1 MSRIPSNTE
10 QFLSGVAAGTQN
22 IGQATQNFAATEQ
35 AAQGRM
41 GLQLEGEKLRQQG
54 QQFQQG
60 LQAEAENYRKLNE
73 SRERMQTQE
82 LAQQGSQFQQR
93 MQFDQEQAR
102 IERTLAVRLKQHEME
117 MMANDR
123 EIAATASNDP
133 RIRELRA
140 KRADLRKRARD
151 VKEMLGSAGMAQQM
165 SKDVRGERLKE
176 AQTRLTAMQQGV
188 QTRAEN
194 ALNAVT
200 RGFDYSV
207 LKDSAEGGFIDSM
220 RRVVAERQSDAAQQQ
235 FPNLQP
241 HPMQMA
247 EHAIY
252 KHLWEETKMWAL
264 GTGAGDEAFAEAK
277 ATEFLKNG
285 GAMAAATLSNAL
297 SLNKGAFGLK
307 DGEREKAI
315 ALVTKIV
322 ADGAILANV
331 DPRAAAGGAE
341 GQKARRER
349 IAKSIGELRKTGMG
363 DEQISALFDGLDSVS
378 GNRDM
383 LLAQYTA
390 REGAGAQPKILDRTL
405 EGVGKISDMV
415 QGVMIDVEL
424 MKPVGGSVDDP
435 SKYDWI
441 GTFRRAQ
448 AAYGMGQSSDKIQE
462 LQRAMTDLGI
472 PENEILGL
480 VETLTASDPNLQ
492 YLRPEEYLE
501 VLRGLRAQGYNLE
514 DVALQLDEALGQTQ
528 AEVVAGRQGQ
538 MFRQGSAGF
547 DDLLSEVLR

>member
-10 QFLSGVAAGTQN
+10 QFLSGIAAGTQN

-117 MMANDR
+117 MMATDR

-151 VKEMLGSAGMAQQM
+151 VEMMMGSAGMAQQM
-165 SKDVRGERLKE
+165 AQGVRGERLNE

-200 RGFDYSV
+200 QGFDYSV
-207 LKDSAEGGFIDSM
+207 LKDSAEGGFIQGM
-220 RRVVAERQSDAAQQQ
+220 ARAAAADAGGIFGSTPAA
-235 FPNLQP
+235 
-241 HPMQMA
+241 MA
-247 EHAIY
+247 V
-252 KHLWEETKMWAL
+252 KTLWEETKMWAL

-285 GAMAAATLSNAL
+285 GAMAAATLANAL
-297 SLNKGAFGLK
+297 SLNKVAFGLK
-307 DGEREKAI
+307 DGEREKAM
-315 ALVTKIV
+315 ALVNKIV

-331 DPRAAAGGAE
+331 DTTVAAGGAE
-341 GQKARRER
+341 AQKIRKER

-363 DEQISALFDGLDSVS
+363 DEQISALFDGLDRVS
-378 GNRDM
+378 ENRDM
-383 LLAQYTA
+383 LLAQYTE
-390 REGAGAQPKILDRTL
+390 REGVGAQPKILDRTL

-415 QGVMIDVEL
+415 QGVMDDVEL
-424 MKPVGGSVDDP
+424 MKPVGGSVKDP

-441 GTFRRAQ
+441 GTLRKAQ
-448 AAYGMGQSSDKIQE
+448 AAYGMGQSSDRIQE
-462 LQRAMTDLGI
+462 LQRAMTDFGI

-492 YLRPEEYLE
+492 YLRPEDYLG
-501 VLRGLRAQGYNLE
+501 VIRGLQAQGYNLE
-514 DVALQLDEALGQTQ
+514 DVALQLDETLGQTQ

-547 DDLLSEVLR
+547 DDILGEVLR

>member
-10 QFLSGVAAGTQN
+10 QFLSGIAAGTQN

-117 MMANDR
+117 MMATDR

-200 RGFDYSV
+200 QGFDYSV

-220 RRVVAERQSDAAQQQ
+220 RRVFAEQQSDAAQRQ
-235 FPNLQP
+235 FANLRTP
-241 HPMQMA
+241 PGPMGA
-247 EHAIY
+247 VY
-252 KHLWEETKMWAL
+252 RNLWEETKMWAL

-285 GAMAAATLSNAL
+285 GAMAAATLANAL
-297 SLNKGAFGLK
+297 SLNKVAFGLK
-307 DGEREKAI
+307 DGEREKAM
-315 ALVTKIV
+315 ALVNKIV

-331 DPRAAAGGAE
+331 DPMVAAGGAE
-341 GQKARRER
+341 AQKIRKER

-378 GNRDM
+378 ENRDM

-390 REGAGAQPKILDRTL
+390 REGVGAQPKILDRTL
-405 EGVGKISDMV
+405 EGVGKISDLV
-415 QGVMIDVEL
+415 QGVMDDVEL
-424 MKPVGGSVDDP
+424 MKPVGGTVDDP

-462 LQRAMTDLGI
+462 LQRAMTDFGI

-514 DVALQLDEALGQTQ
+514 DVALQLDETLGQTQ
-528 AEVVAGRQGQ
+528 AEVMAGRQGQ

>member
-10 QFLSGVAAGTQN
+10 QFLSGIAAGTQN

-93 MQFDQEQAR
+93 LQFDEEQAR

-220 RRVVAERQSDAAQQQ
+220 RRVFAEQQSDAAQRQ
-235 FPNLQP
+235 FANLRTP
-241 HPMQMA
+241 PGPMGA
-247 EHAIY
+247 VY
-252 KHLWEETKMWAL
+252 RNLWEETKMWAL

-307 DGEREKAI
+307 DGEREKAM

-363 DEQISALFDGLDSVS
+363 DEQISALFDGLDSVA

-390 REGAGAQPKILDRTL
+390 REGVGAQPKILDRTL
-405 EGVGKISDMV
+405 EGVGKISDLV
-415 QGVMIDVEL
+415 QGVMDDVEL
-424 MKPVGGSVDDP
+424 MKPVGGTVDGP

-462 LQRAMTDLGI
+462 LQRAMTDFGI

-492 YLRPEEYLE
+492 YMRPEEYLE
-501 VLRGLRAQGYNLE
+501 VIRGLQAQGYNLE

-547 DDLLSEVLR
+547 EDILGEVLR

>member
-10 QFLSGVAAGTQN
+10 QFLSGIAAGTQN

-93 MQFDQEQAR
+93 LQFDEEQAR

-165 SKDVRGERLKE
+165 AQGVRGERLNE
-176 AQTRLTAMQQGV
+176 AQTRLTAMEQGV
-188 QTRAEN
+188 KTRAEN

-200 RGFDYSV
+200 EGFDYSV

-220 RRVVAERQSDAAQQQ
+220 RRVFAEQQSDAAQRQ
-235 FPNLQP
+235 FANLRTP
-241 HPMQMA
+241 PGPMGA
-247 EHAIY
+247 VY
-252 KHLWEETKMWAL
+252 RNLWEETKMWAL

-307 DGEREKAI
+307 DGEREKAM

-363 DEQISALFDGLDSVS
+363 DEQISALFDGLDSVA

-390 REGAGAQPKILDRTL
+390 REGVGAQPKILDRTL
-405 EGVGKISDMV
+405 EGVGKISDLV
-415 QGVMIDVEL
+415 QGVMDDVEL
-424 MKPVGGSVDDP
+424 MKPVGGTVDDP

-462 LQRAMTDLGI
+462 LQRAMTDFGI

>member
-10 QFLSGVAAGTQN
+10 QFLSGIAAGTQN

-93 MQFDQEQAR
+93 LQFDEEQAR

-117 MMANDR
+117 MMATDR

-151 VKEMLGSAGMAQQM
+151 VKEMMGSAGMAKQM
-165 SKDVRGERLKE
+165 AEGVRGERLKE

-220 RRVVAERQSDAAQQQ
+220 RRVFAEQQSDAAQRQ
-235 FPNLQP
+235 FANLRTP
-241 HPMQMA
+241 PGPMNA
-247 EHAIY
+247 VY
-252 KHLWEETKMWAL
+252 KNLWEEMKMWAL

-383 LLAQYTA
+383 LLAQYTE
-390 REGAGAQPKILDRTL
+390 REGAAAQPKILDRTL
-405 EGVGKISDMV
+405 EGVGKISDLV
-415 QGVMIDVEL
+415 QGVMNDVEL
-424 MKPVGGSVDDP
+424 MKPVGGTVDDP

-462 LQRAMTDLGI
+462 LQRAMTDFGI

-501 VLRGLRAQGYNLE
+501 VLREIGRAH
-514 DVALQLDEALGQTQ
+514 V
-528 AEVVAGRQGQ
+528 
-538 MFRQGSAGF
+538 
-547 DDLLSEVLR
+547 

>member
-10 QFLSGVAAGTQN
+10 QFLSGIAAGTQN

-117 MMANDR
+117 MMATDR

-151 VKEMLGSAGMAQQM
+151 VEMMMGSAGMAQQM
-165 SKDVRGERLKE
+165 AQGVRGERLNE

-200 RGFDYSV
+200 QGFDYSV
-207 LKDSAEGGFIDSM
+207 LKDSAEGGFIQGM
-220 RRVVAERQSDAAQQQ
+220 ARAAAADAGGNFGTTPGA
-235 FPNLQP
+235 
-241 HPMQMA
+241 MA
-247 EHAIY
+247 VRT
-252 KHLWEETKMWAL
+252 LWEEMKMWAL

-285 GAMAAATLSNAL
+285 GAMAAATLANAL

-315 ALVTKIV
+315 ALVNRIV

-331 DPRAAAGGAE
+331 DPLAAAGGAE
-341 GQKARRER
+341 GQKIHRER

-363 DEQISALFDGLDSVS
+363 DEQISALFDGLDRVS
-378 GNRDM
+378 ENRDM
-383 LLAQYTA
+383 LLAQYTE
-390 REGAGAQPKILDRTL
+390 REGVGAQPKILDRTL

-415 QGVMIDVEL
+415 QGVMDDVEL
-424 MKPVGGSVDDP
+424 MKPVGGSVKDP

-441 GTFRRAQ
+441 GTLRKAQ
-448 AAYGMGQSSDKIQE
+448 AAYGMGQSSDRIQE
-462 LQRAMTDLGI
+462 LQRAMTDFGI

-492 YLRPEEYLE
+492 YMRPEEYLE
-501 VLRGLRAQGYNLE
+501 VIRGLQAQGYNLE

-528 AEVVAGRQGQ
+528 AELVAGRQGQ

-547 DDLLSEVLR
+547 DDILGEVLR

>member
-10 QFLSGVAAGTQN
+10 QFLSGIAAGTQN

-117 MMANDR
+117 MMATDR

-151 VKEMLGSAGMAQQM
+151 VEMMMGSAGMAQQM
-165 SKDVRGERLKE
+165 AQGVRGERLNE

-200 RGFDYSV
+200 QGFDYSV
-207 LKDSAEGGFIDSM
+207 LKDSAEGGFIQGM
-220 RRVVAERQSDAAQQQ
+220 ARAAAADAGGIFGSTPAA
-235 FPNLQP
+235 
-241 HPMQMA
+241 MA
-247 EHAIY
+247 V
-252 KHLWEETKMWAL
+252 KTLWEEMKMWAL

-277 ATEFLKNG
+277 ATEFLNNG
-285 GAMAAATLSNAL
+285 GAMAAATLANAL
-297 SLNKGAFGLK
+297 SLNKVAFGLK

-315 ALVTKIV
+315 ALVNKIV

-341 GQKARRER
+341 GQKAHRER

-383 LLAQYTA
+383 LLAQYTE
-390 REGAGAQPKILDRTL
+390 REGVGTQPQMLDRTL
-405 EGVGKISDMV
+405 EGVGRISDMV
-415 QGVMIDVEL
+415 QGVMDDVEL
-424 MKPVGGSVDDP
+424 MNPVGGSVKDP

-441 GTFRRAQ
+441 GTLRKAQ
-448 AAYGMGQSSDKIQE
+448 AAYGMGQSSDRIQE
-462 LQRAMTDLGI
+462 LQRAMTDFGI

-501 VLRGLRAQGYNLE
+501 VIRGLQAQGYNLE
-514 DVALQLDEALGQTQ
+514 DVALQLDETLGQTQ

>member
-10 QFLSGVAAGTQN
+10 QFLSGIAAGTQN

-93 MQFDQEQAR
+93 LQFDQEQAR

-117 MMANDR
+117 MMATDR

-151 VKEMLGSAGMAQQM
+151 VEMMMGSAGMAQQM
-165 SKDVRGERLKE
+165 AQGVRGERLNE

-200 RGFDYSV
+200 QGFDYSV
-207 LKDSAEGGFIDSM
+207 LKDSAEGGFIQGM
-220 RRVVAERQSDAAQQQ
+220 ARAATADAGGVFGSTPAA
-235 FPNLQP
+235 
-241 HPMQMA
+241 MA
-247 EHAIY
+247 V
-252 KHLWEETKMWAL
+252 KTLWEETKMWAL

-315 ALVTKIV
+315 ALVNRIV

-341 GQKARRER
+341 GQKAHRER

-378 GNRDM
+378 ENRAM

-390 REGAGAQPKILDRTL
+390 REGVGAQPQILDRTL
-405 EGVGKISDMV
+405 EGVGKISDLV
-415 QGVMIDVEL
+415 QGVMNDVEL
-424 MKPVGGSVDDP
+424 MNPVGGSVKDP

-441 GTFRRAQ
+441 GTLRKAQ
-448 AAYGMGQSSDKIQE
+448 AAYGMGQSSDRIQE
-462 LQRAMTDLGI
+462 LQRAMTDFGI

-480 VETLTASDPNLQ
+480 VETLTASYPNLQ
-492 YLRPEEYLE
+492 YLRPEDYLG
-501 VLRGLRAQGYNLE
+501 VIRGLQAQGYNLE
-514 DVALQLDEALGQTQ
+514 DVALQLDETLGQTQ
-528 AEVVAGRQGQ
+528 AEVMAGRQGQ

-547 DDLLSEVLR
+547 EDILGEVLR

>member
-10 QFLSGVAAGTQN
+10 QFLSGIAAGTQN

-117 MMANDR
+117 MMATDR

-151 VKEMLGSAGMAQQM
+151 VEMMMGSAGMAQQM
-165 SKDVRGERLKE
+165 AQGVRGERLNE

-200 RGFDYSV
+200 QGFDYSV
-207 LKDSAEGGFIDSM
+207 LKDSAEGGFIQGM
-220 RRVVAERQSDAAQQQ
+220 ARAAAADAGGIFGSTPAA
-235 FPNLQP
+235 
-241 HPMQMA
+241 MA
-247 EHAIY
+247 V
-252 KHLWEETKMWAL
+252 KTLWEEMKMWAL

-277 ATEFLKNG
+277 ATEFLNNG
-285 GAMAAATLSNAL
+285 GAMAAATLANAL
-297 SLNKGAFGLK
+297 SLNKVAFGLK

-315 ALVTKIV
+315 ALVNKIV

-341 GQKARRER
+341 GQKAHRER

-383 LLAQYTA
+383 LLAQYTE
-390 REGAGAQPKILDRTL
+390 REGVGTQPQILDRTL
-405 EGVGKISDMV
+405 EGVGRISDMV
-415 QGVMIDVEL
+415 QGVMDDVEL
-424 MKPVGGSVDDP
+424 MNPVGGSVKDP

-441 GTFRRAQ
+441 GTLRKAQ
-448 AAYGMGQSSDKIQE
+448 AAYGMGQSSDRIQE
-462 LQRAMTDLGI
+462 LQRAMTDFGI

-501 VLRGLRAQGYNLE
+501 VIRGLQAQGYNLE
-514 DVALQLDEALGQTQ
+514 DVALQLDETLGQTQ

>member
-10 QFLSGVAAGTQN
+10 QFLSGIAAGTQN

-93 MQFDQEQAR
+93 LQFDEEQAR

-220 RRVVAERQSDAAQQQ
+220 RRVFAEQQSDAAQRQ
-235 FPNLQP
+235 FANLRTP
-241 HPMQMA
+241 PGPMGA
-247 EHAIY
+247 VY
-252 KHLWEETKMWAL
+252 RNLWEETKMWAL

-307 DGEREKAI
+307 DGEREKAM

-363 DEQISALFDGLDSVS
+363 DEQISALFDGLDRVS
-378 GNRDM
+378 ENRDM
-383 LLAQYTA
+383 LLAQYTE
-390 REGAGAQPKILDRTL
+390 REGVGAQPKILDRTL
-405 EGVGKISDMV
+405 EGVGKISDLV
-415 QGVMIDVEL
+415 QGVMDDVEL
-424 MKPVGGSVDDP
+424 MKPVGGTVDDP

-462 LQRAMTDLGI
+462 LQRAMTDFGI

-547 DDLLSEVLR
+547 EDILGEVLR

>member
-10 QFLSGVAAGTQN
+10 QFLSGIAAGTQN

-93 MQFDQEQAR
+93 LQFDEEQAR

-220 RRVVAERQSDAAQQQ
+220 RRVIAERQSDAAQG
-235 FPNLQP
+235 PYADLQGP
-241 HPMQMA
+241 PSPMGA
-247 EHAIY
+247 VY
-252 KHLWEETKMWAL
+252 RNLWEETKMWAL

-285 GAMAAATLSNAL
+285 GAMAAATLANAL

-307 DGEREKAI
+307 DGEREKAM

-363 DEQISALFDGLDSVS
+363 DEQISALFDGLDSVA

-390 REGAGAQPKILDRTL
+390 REGGGAQPQILDRTL
-405 EGVGKISDMV
+405 EGVGKISDLV
-415 QGVMIDVEL
+415 QGVMDDVEL
-424 MKPVGGSVDDP
+424 MKPVGGTVDDP

-462 LQRAMTDLGI
+462 LQQAMTDFGI

-547 DDLLSEVLR
+547 EDILGEVLR